1 MGNLLVV
8 LPARVKLI
16 NRLLRDISELWTE
29 IADTSAARR
38 GRNGQ
43 NGPFARQMKL
53 AITAILPLF
62 LKTLERER
70 VHAAAMLITWKS
82 DSDDAM

>member
-1 MGNLLVV
+1 MDPTGGDIESALAGLVAFENDV
-8 LPARVKLI
+8 
-16 NRLLRDISELWTE
+16 S
-29 IADTSAARR
+29 
-38 GRNGQ
+38 RNGQ

-70 VHAAAMLITWKS
+70 VHVAAMLITWKS